1 MALSPTTGRQLFI
14 SLFTSKLASS
24 PQSHWT
30 VYGNKGTEVVVRR
43 ASQTSP
49 QGVAFQRLVEI
60 VSTIPECARSEVF
73 GLSLTA
79 GEHPDVTTCHILRA
93 IRKELEVFMPVDD
106 LPRLIINVEELDDTQ
121 NNIEVAF
128 AIDKILSVVSVFRQG
143 QTRC

>member
-1 MALSPTTGRQLFI
+1 M
-14 SLFTSKLASS
+14 
-24 PQSHWT
+24 
-30 VYGNKGTEVVVRR
+30 
-43 ASQTSP
+43 
-49 QGVAFQRLVEI
+49 
-60 VSTIPECARSEVF
+60 
-73 GLSLTA
+73 SLTA